1 MRLKQ
6 LREVKGMSQDILAK
20 KAKVT
25 REYVNRL
32 EKGRYD
38 PTLGTLQRFAKA
50 LGVSVTELL
59 K

>member
-6 LREVKGMSQDILAK
+6 LREVKGMSQDVLAK

-38 PTLGTLQRFAKA
+38 PTLGTLQRLAEA
-50 LGVSVTELL
+50 LGVSVTALL